1 MYRWVMWQF
10 YVFIYG
16 LLFTLV
22 KYTERYL
29 NSIRF
34 LSIVE
39 FMNTSLWISTIYVTA
54 ADPRVHEKQAF
65 IDSTFAIDGKHTS

>member
-1 MYRWVMWQF
+1 MYRWVMWQL

-39 FMNTSLWISTIYVTA
+39 FMNTSLWISTICVTA
-54 ADPRVHEKQAF
+54 EDPRVHEKQAF